1 MTRAAGRHTRA
12 ARPHSRRP
20 PYAVAAAAVAGLIA
34 VVTASWL
41 GVARAASHRPPGREA
56 GCAVSA
62 TLVPSCGPWWGM
74 YLPTASDSGLIPAVA
89 AEEHAIGRPLA
100 ILERYHDMSTSPDGV
115 FPGPAERQLARNHLL
130 LFAWAPAVW
139 ADHSTYQW
147 RTVASGALDRSV
159 VIPEARR
166 LKAFGRTVFL
176 TFSTEPDGAVPGLG
190 APADFVA
197 AWRHLHDVFA
207 RLGVRNV
214 VWVWNTEGYLPHAAT
229 IAALYPGSAYV
240 DWVGYD
246 PYNYFTCH
254 GTGWLSFTQTVTPF
268 YRWLMSRGFGVKP
281 LMLTE
286 YGSVADPR
294 DPGREADWYR
304 SIPAVLAGLPH
315 IRAVIQ
321 WNAATG
327 GCDLRLPVASPAGRA
342 YRQAGLSPYLGRD
355 LP

>member
-1 MTRAAGRHTRA
+1 MLALMAVMAAGWLGGTRAAGRFGA
-12 ARPHSRRP
+12 A
-20 PYAVAAAAVAGLIA
+20 
-34 VVTASWL
+34 
-41 GVARAASHRPPGREA
+41 REA
-56 GCAVSA
+56 GCAVSR
-62 TLVPSCGPWWGM
+62 TLVPSCRPWWGM
-74 YLPTASDSGLIPAVA
+74 YVPAVSDSDLIPAVSA
-89 AEEHAIGRPLA
+89 QEQAIGRPLS

-115 FPGPAERQLARNHLL
+115 FPGPAERQLARTHLL

-139 ADHSTYQW
+139 SGHSTYQW
-147 RTVASGALDRSV
+147 RTVASGALDHSV

-166 LKAFGRTVFL
+166 LRAFGRTVFL

-190 APADFVA
+190 SPADFVA

-207 RLGVRNV
+207 QQGARNV

-229 IAALYPGSAYV
+229 IAALYPGNAYV

-254 GTGWLSFTQTVTPF
+254 GAPWRSFAQTVTPF
-268 YRWLMSRGFGVKP
+268 YRWLMSHGFGAKP
-281 LMLTE
+281 LMLAE
-286 YGSVADPR
+286 FGSVADPH
-294 DPGREADWYR
+294 DPSRQADWYR

-315 IRAVIQ
+315 IKAAIQ
-321 WNAATG
+321 WNAATS
-327 GCDLRLPVASPAGRA
+327 GCDLRLPAASLAGRA

>member
-1 MTRAAGRHTRA
+1 MR
-12 ARPHSRRP
+12 SRRRL
-20 PYAVAAAAVAGLIA
+20 YTVAAAAVAGLMA
-34 VVTASWL
+34 VVTAGWL
-41 GVARAASHRPPGREA
+41 GVARASGAAAGREA

-74 YLPTASDSGLIPAVA
+74 YVPVASDSGLIPAVS
-89 AEEHAIGRPLA
+89 AEERANGRPLA
-100 ILERYHDMSTSPDGV
+100 ILERYHDMSASPDGV
-115 FPGPAERQLARNHLL
+115 FPGPAERQLARTHLL

-139 ADHSTYQW
+139 SAGSTYQW
-147 RTVASGALDRSV
+147 RTIASGALDRSV

-166 LKAFGRTVFL
+166 LRAFGHTVFL

-190 APADFVA
+190 TPADFVA

-207 RLGVRNV
+207 QLGVRNV

-246 PYNYFTCH
+246 PYNYFACH
-254 GTGWLSFTQTVTPF
+254 GTGWLSFAQTVTPF
-268 YRWLMSRGFGVKP
+268 YRWLLSHGFGGKP

-294 DPGREADWYR
+294 DPSREADWYR

-315 IRAVIQ
+315 IRAAIQ
-321 WNAATG
+321 WNAATD
-327 GCDLRLPVASPAGRA
+327 GCDLRLPTDSPAGRA
-342 YRQAGLSPYLGRD
+342 YRQAGLSPYLRRD